1 MSEKKTP
8 IINILTSGL
17 PYKLANQIYNE
28 HQSRLSESKYIINL
42 SERYKPLDEYIDT
55 IEILLALTIFHK
67 RVIANLDSAVKFYGT
82 INSYS
87 DADTIKIGSYKFTG
101 DEKNKILGLTINYN
115 KLKSKF
121 RIPEN
126 INDYDLTKEF
136 LVKVLYM
143 LNDFKYG
150 ENTSEENSSIE
161 DDFPF

>member
-1 MSEKKTP
+1 M
-8 IINILTSGL
+8 L
-17 PYKLANQIYNE
+17 
-28 HQSRLSESKYIINL
+28 
-42 SERYKPLDEYIDT
+42 
-55 IEILLALTIFHK
+55 
-67 RVIANLDSAVKFYGT
+67 GT
-82 INSYS
+82 
-87 DADTIKIGSYKFTG
+87 
-101 DEKNKILGLTINYN
+101 NKILGLTINYN

-126 INDYDLTKEF
+126 INDYNLTKEF

>member
-1 MSEKKTP
+1 MTQD
-8 IINILTSGL
+8 IIIIR
-17 PYKLANQIYNE
+17 KI
-28 HQSRLSESKYIINL
+28 RL
-42 SERYKPLDEYIDT
+42 
-55 IEILLALTIFHK
+55 
-67 RVIANLDSAVKFYGT
+67 
-82 INSYS
+82 
-87 DADTIKIGSYKFTG
+87 
-101 DEKNKILGLTINYN
+101 

-126 INDYDLTKEF
+126 INDYNLTKEF

>member
-1 MSEKKTP
+1 MTKKKTP

-42 SERYKPLDEYIDT
+42 SERYKPLEVYIDT
-55 IEILLALTIFHK
+55 VEILLALTIFHK

-82 INSYS
+82 IKSYS
-87 DADTIKIGSYKFTG
+87 DADTIKIGSYKLTG
-101 DEKNKILGLTINYN
+101 DQKNKILGLTINYN
-115 KLKSKF
+115 KLKNRF

-126 INDYDLTKEF
+126 LNDYELTKEF

-150 ENTSEENSSIE
+150 ENNSKENNSAE
-161 DDFPF
+161 DEQSF